1 MKSDAFLTQQRY
13 EWRERGEGEGDSE
26 FTSIS
31 RHALVS
37 LVPQRRGYTHVE
49 VRFLDYGNQAVVHVT
64 LLKELKEE
72 FARLPFQVCDSGPPV
87 FTVV

>member
-1 MKSDAFLTQQRY
+1 MPSSRSSDTSGEREGRGKGTLT
-13 EWRERGEGEGDSE
+13 E

-37 LVPQRRGYTHVE
+37 LVPQRQGYTHVE